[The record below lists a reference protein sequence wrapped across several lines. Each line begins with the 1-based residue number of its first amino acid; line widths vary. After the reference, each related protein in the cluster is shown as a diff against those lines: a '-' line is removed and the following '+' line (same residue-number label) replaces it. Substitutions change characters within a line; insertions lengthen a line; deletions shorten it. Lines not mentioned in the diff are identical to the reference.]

1 MPRLLIPLALI
12 SLAACHRDSAPGGA
26 TTAETTALDDAAE
39 MLEHRRLPVS
49 ALRQPAPADVS
60 QPGTTAVP
68 STPAK

>member
-1 MPRLLIPLALI
+1 
-12 SLAACHRDSAPGGA
+12 
-26 TTAETTALDDAAE
+26 